1 MVDVDLTTEEVAA
14 ALRLHRATVQRL
26 LKSGRLKGYQVG
38 RSWRVPRTALEE
50 FRQRDLPSAGGLLPL
65 GAGLEALA
73 MMEGYDQ
80 WERMLLSEED
90 LAAAPPIPAEAL
102 RREKMYEERD

>member
-1 MVDVDLTTEEVAA
+1 MVDGDLKTEEVAA

-50 FRQRDLPSAGGLLPL
+50 FRQGVLPAGGLSPP
-65 GAGLEALA
+65 GAGLEPLA
-73 MMEGYDQ
+73 NMLGYEQ
-80 WERMLLSEED
+80 WERMLSSEED
-90 LAAAPPIPAEAL
+90 LAAAPRIPAEAL
-102 RREKMYEERD
+102 RRENMYEERG

>member
-26 LKSGRLKGYQVG
+26 LKSGRLKGYQIG

-50 FRQRDLPSAGGLLPL
+50 FRQGGQLPSAAALEPLASVGGYEEWEKALL
-65 GAGLEALA
+65 A
-73 MMEGYDQ
+73 
-80 WERMLLSEED
+80 EED

-102 RREKMYEERD
+102 RRERMYEERS

>member
-26 LKSGRLKGYQVG
+26 LKSGRLKGYQIG

-50 FRQRDLPSAGGLLPL
+50 FRQGVPRSAGRLPPPVTEPL
-65 GAGLEALA
+65 DGVESY
-73 MMEGYDQ
+73 EE
-80 WERMLLSEED
+80 WERMLLAEED

-102 RREKMYEERD
+102 RRQRMYEERR